1 MPKLPFFAILPI
13 VLLLGCGSDG
23 QVTANE
29 GGDEPR
35 GTGPGDWSAG
45 DYPPDLMGQ
54 SYLELD
60 GADGREGVTRQY
72 KVHVPAN
79 YDPAVPMPVVFCLHG
94 LQQNA
99 VMFCVSGSNLVS
111 KSDTEGFILVM
122 PNGDKASWNAGGC
135 CKGDPDPGND
145 VAFVRA
151 VFDEVKKHVNVD
163 LDRVYA
169 TGLSNG
175 GFMSYRLAC
184 EAADIFAAVAPG
196 AGALTTNGL
205 GWGATDSDFVEC
217 TPSEHV
223 SVLDIHGT
231 ADGIVPYELQ
241 ARSLELISQKNG
253 CGSATAPSGA
263 PRSAGDTT
271 CVSYTGCPDGVEVTG
286 CTVEGGGHVW
296 FGSDSC
302 GTGAGAFGCSF
313 VGANSTTM
321 VNTDE
326 VWDFFARRSK

>member
-1 MPKLPFFAILPI
+1 
-13 VLLLGCGSDG
+13 
-23 QVTANE
+23 
-29 GGDEPR
+29 
-35 GTGPGDWSAG
+35 
-45 DYPPDLMGQ
+45 
-54 SYLELD
+54 
-60 GADGREGVTRQY
+60 
-72 KVHVPAN
+72 
-79 YDPAVPMPVVFCLHG
+79 
-94 LQQNA
+94 
-99 VMFCVSGSNLVS
+99 
-111 KSDTEGFILVM
+111 
-122 PNGDKASWNAGGC
+122 
-135 CKGDPDPGND
+135 
-145 VAFVRA
+145 
-151 VFDEVKKHVNVD
+151 VKKHVNVD

-205 GWGATDSDFVEC
+205 GWGGTDSDFAEC

-271 CVSYTGCPDGVEVTG
+271 CVSYKGCPDGVEVTG

-302 GTGAGAFGCSF
+302 GTGAGAIGCSF

-326 VWDFFARRSK
+326 VWDFFARHSK